1 MERAIMTDKQIMER
15 FENDFV
21 LVQQWTDKSSDQ
33 KAKDNLKKYGHG
45 RMTVPLYI
53 VVDAEGR
60 VLKELDRPQKIQDL
74 TVEKFVKFLDRAKA
88 KGSRAP

>member
-1 MERAIMTDKQIMER
+1 MIDKQIVER

-21 LVQQWTDKSSDQ
+21 LVQQWTDKKSDQ

-45 RMTVPLYI
+45 RMAVPLYI
-53 VVDAEGR
+53 VVDADGR
-60 VLKELDRPQKIQDL
+60 VLKELIPPQQIMDL

-88 KGSRAP
+88 RAARR